1 MWLNAIFLFFSTHL
15 PPGVVFCTYDTEK
28 LWFSPHCFSYCLP
41 SILETIPPF
50 DCIPHLFFILFI
62 ISPVSCDT
70 NQFHHSCFPP
80 KAKADLLYKQPHP
93 LFFFPLHNNTKS
105 WDCDPRSFEL
115 NEICR
120 PITSNNYILHPSPC
134 SKTFLY
140 TPTVLRRQASAL
152 QHPLFQAGVY
162 NVLAGGLKRL
172 RIISKIQS
180 ERPISWNLKPMF
192 GEPLPNPQLSGPFY
206 MQPM

>member
-1 MWLNAIFLFFSTHL
+1 MLHRPFFCSSPLISHPFSFFVLF
-15 PPGVVFCTYDTEK
+15 CC
-28 LWFSPHCFSYCLP
+28 CFY
-41 SILETIPPF
+41 
-50 DCIPHLFFILFI
+50 LFI
-62 ISPVSCDT
+62 ISSVSCDT

-152 QHPLFQAGVY
+152 QHPLFQVGVY

-192 GEPLPNPQLSGPFY
+192 GEPLPNPQLSGPFLY
-206 MQPM
+206 ATNVT